1 MEEKILYYLTPIFK
15 VILFLI
21 FIFMCLLPFGII
33 TQFDF
38 ISIDKNSFLAELLL
52 EGSTVLAVLG
62 ALLMIFK
69 VFPTIDFRTVFV
81 TQEKSVSGFLKGS
94 LIGFLLIAFC
104 AGLLLL
110 NGNVVFS
117 ASKISTVLFL
127 GYVLYFIIVAWF
139 EELMFRSFPLFAFA
153 ERYPINITI
162 ILNSVLFGLIHLGNP
177 GFNAVAMLNITL
189 AGALFSIYTLQKRN
203 ISWAVGIHFGWNFS
217 QGILLGYKVSGTDTS
232 GLLLA
237 KPVGQNYLSGGVFG
251 IEGSIFCTIA
261 LSILIIWLLIRYKIE
276 PIENVYEEDFEEESI
291 LE

>member
-1 MEEKILYYLTPIFK
+1 MEEKILYYLSPILK

-33 TQFDF
+33 SQFDF
-38 ISIDKNSFLAELLL
+38 ISIDKKSFIADLLL
-52 EGSTVLAVLG
+52 EGSTVVAVLG

-69 VFPTIDFRTVFV
+69 VFPTVDFRTVFV
-81 TQEKSVSGFLKGS
+81 SKEKSVSGFLKGS

-104 AGLLLL
+104 VSLLLL

-117 ASKISTVLFL
+117 VAKISILLFF
-127 GYVLYFIIVAWF
+127 GYLLFFIIVAVF
-139 EELMFRSFPLFAFA
+139 EELMFRSFPLYILA
-153 ERYPINITI
+153 ERYPISLTI
-162 ILNSVLFGLIHLGNP
+162 ILNSVLFGFIHLANP

-203 ISWAVGIHFGWNFS
+203 VSWAVGIHFGWNFT
-217 QGILLGYKVSGTDTS
+217 QGILLGYKVSGTDTP
-232 GLLLA
+232 GILLA
-237 KPVGQNYLSGGVFG
+237 KPVGQNYFSGGSFG

-276 PIENVYEEDFEEESI
+276 PITTVFEEDFEEETTI
-291 LE
+291 

>member
-1 MEEKILYYLTPIFK
+1 MGEKILYYLTPILK

-33 TQFDF
+33 AQFDF
-38 ISIDKNSFLAELLL
+38 ISIDKKSFLADLLL
-52 EGSTVLAVLG
+52 EGSTVIAVLG

-69 VFPTIDFRTVFV
+69 VFPTVDFRTIFV
-81 TQEKSVSGFLKGS
+81 EKEKSVSGFLKGS
-94 LIGFLLIAFC
+94 LIGFLLIAC
-104 AGLLLL
+104 CVGLLLL

-117 ASKISTVLFL
+117 VAKISTLLFF
-127 GYVLYFIIVAWF
+127 GYLLFFIIVALF

-153 ERYPINITI
+153 ERYPISITI
-162 ILNSVLFGLIHLGNP
+162 ILNSVLFGLIHLANP

-203 ISWAVGIHFGWNFS
+203 VSWAVGIHFGWNFT
-217 QGILLGYKVSGTDTS
+217 QGILLGYKVSGTNTP
-232 GLLLA
+232 GILLA

-276 PIENVYEEDFEEESI
+276 PITTVFEEDFEEETI
-291 LE
+291 IE